1 MLLIRE
7 KLEST
12 HKKSKFF
19 IQQGGIFMSSN
30 KKAIITGAGSGI
42 GQSTAVRLAK
52 EGVDIAVVDISE
64 KGGNETV
71 EMVKGLGANAIFI
84 KADVS
89 RKEEVKNYVDK
100 TLEEFD
106 RIDYFFNNAGIS
118 GSGQFFLNTS
128 VEEIEQIVGINLMG
142 ALYGVRYVAEAM
154 LKNGGGSIVNTASS
168 AGVIG
173 QDSVVTYSATK
184 HGIVGL
190 TKSMVAEY
198 AKDGLRVNAIA
209 PGPTETPMVKAFY
222 AANPEMKENAT
233 GGIPQK
239 RLGTPEE
246 VAELVTFLLTSKA
259 EYINGEVIRIDGGF
273 TNTK

>member
-1 MLLIRE
+1 M
-7 KLEST
+7 
-12 HKKSKFF
+12 
-19 IQQGGIFMSSN
+19 N
-30 KKAIITGAGSGI
+30 KVAIITGGGSGI
-42 GQSTAVRLAK
+42 GQATALRLAEEK
-52 EGVDIAVVDISE
+52 VNIVVVDVNE

-71 EMVKGLGANAIFI
+71 ELVKKLGVDSIFV

-89 RKEEVKNYVDK
+89 KQEEVKNYVK
-100 TLEEFD
+100 KAVEKFKKV
-106 RIDYFFNNAGIS
+106 DYFFNNAGIS
-118 GSGQFFLNTS
+118 GSGKFYLDTS
-128 VEEIEQIVGINLMG
+128 LEEIDQIVGINLMG
-142 ALYGVRYVAEAM
+142 ALYGARYVAECM
-154 LKNGGGSIVNTASS
+154 LKSGGGSIVNTASS

-184 HGIVGL
+184 HGIIGL
-190 TKSMVAEY
+190 TKSLVAEY

-209 PGPTETPMVKAFY
+209 PGPTETPMVREFY

-259 EYINGEVIRIDGGF
+259 QYINGEVVRIDGGF

>member
-1 MLLIRE
+1 M
-7 KLEST
+7 
-12 HKKSKFF
+12 
-19 IQQGGIFMSSN
+19 
-30 KKAIITGAGSGI
+30 
-42 GQSTAVRLAK
+42 
-52 EGVDIAVVDISE
+52 DIKE

-71 EMVKGLGANAIFI
+71 DMVKKMGVDSIFI
-84 KADVS
+84 KTDVS
-89 RKEEVKNYVDK
+89 KAEEVKNYVDVTVEK
-100 TLEEFD
+100 FGT
-106 RIDYFFNNAGIS
+106 IDYFFNNAGIS
-118 GSGQFFLNTS
+118 GSGKYFLDS
-128 VEEIEQIVGINLMG
+128 SIEEINQIVGINLMG
-142 ALYGVRYVAEAM
+142 ALYGVHYVADVM

-209 PGPTETPMVKAFY
+209 PGPNETPMVKAFFE
-222 AANPEMKENAT
+222 ANPEMKANASN
-233 GGIPQK
+233 GIPQK
-239 RLGTPEE
+239 RLGTSEE

-259 EYINGEVIRIDGGF
+259 QYINGEVISIDGGF

>member
-1 MLLIRE
+1 M
-7 KLEST
+7 
-12 HKKSKFF
+12 SKV
-19 IQQGGIFMSSN
+19 
-30 KKAIITGAGSGI
+30 AIITGAGSGL
-42 GQSTAVRLAK
+42 GQATAVRLAE
-52 EGVDIAVVDISE
+52 EGVNIVAVDVSE

-71 EMVKGLGANAIFI
+71 ELVKKLGVESIFI

-89 RKEEVKNYVDK
+89 KAAEVKKYVDETVERFGK
-100 TLEEFD
+100 
-106 RIDYFFNNAGIS
+106 IDYFFNNAGIS
-118 GSGQFFLNTS
+118 GSGKFYLDTTID
-128 VEEIEQIVGINLMG
+128 EIEQIVGINLMG
-142 ALYGVRYVAEAM
+142 ALYGVRYVAEVM

-184 HGIVGL
+184 HAIVGI

-222 AANPEMKENAT
+222 EANPEMKANAT

-259 EYINGEVIRIDGGF
+259 QYINGEVIRIDGGF

>member
-1 MLLIRE
+1 M
-7 KLEST
+7 
-12 HKKSKFF
+12 SKVA
-19 IQQGGIFMSSN
+19 IVTGG
-30 KKAIITGAGSGI
+30 GSGL
-42 GQSTAVRLAK
+42 GQAAAIRLAE
-52 EGVDIAVVDISE
+52 EGVNIVVVDVNE

-71 EMVKGLGANAIFI
+71 EVVKKLGVDSIFI

-89 RKEEVKNYVDK
+89 KPEEVKNYVDQ
-100 TLEEFD
+100 TVEHFGT
-106 RIDYFFNNAGIS
+106 IDYFFNNAGIS
-118 GSGQFFLNTS
+118 GSGAYFLDS
-128 VEEIEQIVGINLMG
+128 SIEEINQIVGINLMG
-142 ALYGVRYVAEAM
+142 ALYGVRYVAEVM

-222 AANPEMKENAT
+222 EANPEMKENAT
-233 GGIPQK
+233 RGIPQK

-246 VAELVTFLLTSKA
+246 VAELVTFLLTSNA
-259 EYINGEVIRIDGGF
+259 QYINGEVIRIDGGF

>member
-1 MLLIRE
+1 MTKI
-7 KLEST
+7 
-12 HKKSKFF
+12 
-19 IQQGGIFMSSN
+19 
-30 KKAIITGAGSGI
+30 AIITGAGSGL
-42 GQSTAVRLAK
+42 GQATAIRLAE
-52 EGVDIAVVDISE
+52 EGVAIAVVDMNE

-71 EMVKGLGANAIFI
+71 EMVQKLGGEAFFI

-89 RKEEVKNYVDK
+89 KVEDVKNYVDVTVEK
-100 TLEEFD
+100 YGK
-106 RIDYFFNNAGIS
+106 IDYFFNNAGIS
-118 GSGQFFLNTS
+118 GSGAYFLNSS
-128 VEEIEQIVGINLMG
+128 VEEIHQIVGINLLG
-142 ALYGVRYVAEAM
+142 ALYGVRFVAEVM
-154 LKNGGGSIVNTASS
+154 LRNGGGSIVNTASS

-222 AANPEMKENAT
+222 EANPEMKANAT
-233 GGIPQK
+233 NGIPQK
-239 RLGTPEE
+239 RLGKPEE

-259 EYINGEVIRIDGGF
+259 EYINGEVISIDGGF
-273 TNTK
+273 TNVK

>member
-1 MLLIRE
+1 M
-7 KLEST
+7 
-12 HKKSKFF
+12 
-19 IQQGGIFMSSN
+19 N
-30 KKAIITGAGSGI
+30 KVAIITGGGSGL
-42 GQSTAVRLAK
+42 GQATSVRLAK
-52 EGVDIAVVDISE
+52 EGVDIVVVDVSE

-71 EMVKGLGANAIFI
+71 EMVKALGVESIFI

-89 RKEEVKNYVDK
+89 KHEEVKNYVDQTVERFGK
-100 TLEEFD
+100 
-106 RIDYFFNNAGIS
+106 IDYFFNNAGIS
-118 GSGQFFLNTS
+118 GSGSYFLDS
-128 VEEIEQIVGINLMG
+128 SIEEINQIVGINLLG
-142 ALYGVRYVAEAM
+142 ALYGVRYVAEVM

-184 HGIVGL
+184 HGIVGI

-198 AKDGLRVNAIA
+198 GKNGLRVNAIA

-222 AANPEMKENAT
+222 EANPEMKANAT
-233 GGIPQK
+233 NGIPQK
-239 RLGTPEE
+239 RLGTPDE

-259 EYINGEVIRIDGGF
+259 EYINGETIRIDGGF

>member
-1 MLLIRE
+1 M
-7 KLEST
+7 
-12 HKKSKFF
+12 
-19 IQQGGIFMSSN
+19 N
-30 KKAIITGAGSGI
+30 KVSIITGADSGL
-42 GQSTAVRLAK
+42 GQAAALRLAK
-52 EGVDIAVVDISE
+52 DGVNIVAVDINE

-71 EMVKGLGANAIFI
+71 KLVKEIGTDCIFI

-89 RKEEVKNYVDK
+89 KAEDVKNYVDQ
-100 TLEEFD
+100 TVERFGT
-106 RIDYFFNNAGIS
+106 IDYFFNNAGIS
-118 GSGQFFLNTS
+118 GSGSLFLDS
-128 VEEIEQIVGINLMG
+128 KVEEINQIVGINLMG
-142 ALYGVRYVAEAM
+142 ALYGVYYVADVM

-173 QDSVVTYSATK
+173 QDSVVAYSATK

-190 TKSMVAEY
+190 TKSLVAEY

-222 AANPEMKENAT
+222 EANPAMKENAT
-233 GGIPQK
+233 KGIPQK

-246 VAELVTFLLTSKA
+246 VAELVTFLLTSEAK
-259 EYINGEVIRIDGGF
+259 YINGEVIRIDGGF